1 MSDQL
6 FYVSMPGADREMM
19 ERFANDIREGHSDRE
34 VIITDEHTEVA
45 MFPAM
50 DEIVDAIA
58 DRVATKL
65 EGDDDV

>member
-19 ERFANDIREGHSDRE
+19 EQFANDIRKGHSDRE
-34 VIITDEHTEVA
+34 VIITDEQTEVA